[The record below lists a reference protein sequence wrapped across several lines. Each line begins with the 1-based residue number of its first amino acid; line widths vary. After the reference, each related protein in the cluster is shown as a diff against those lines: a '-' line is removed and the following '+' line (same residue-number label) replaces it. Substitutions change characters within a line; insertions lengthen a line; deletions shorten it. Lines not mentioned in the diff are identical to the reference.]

1 MICFNRSRTL
11 VATFAYW
18 GVLGLVI
25 FSAAVCIAPRAVRFG
40 DNKIAK
46 VAHGMLRLWRLRKM
60 VPLRTPKV
68 SSNYRLLEW

>member
-1 MICFNRSRTL
+1 MTPSIST
-11 VATFAYW
+11 
-18 GVLGLVI
+18 GVFWVWWRF
-25 FSAAVCIAPRAVRFG
+25 FSAAVCIAPRAVEFG